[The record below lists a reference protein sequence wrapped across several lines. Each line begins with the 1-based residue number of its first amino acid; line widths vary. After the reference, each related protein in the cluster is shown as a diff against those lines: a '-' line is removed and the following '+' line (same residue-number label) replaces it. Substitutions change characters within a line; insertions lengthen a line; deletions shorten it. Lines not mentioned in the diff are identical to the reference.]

1 MSTLINPPTVIAP
14 EIIIRI
20 ISRSNL
26 LPLLMRLYSRI
37 FRPTLPLIFGI
48 LAAALLN
55 ARGESASPGITIAL
69 IGDSTVANYAA
80 TDSKRGW
87 GQELPRLFKTS
98 AKIENLALN
107 GRSTKTFRETP
118 NWPRV
123 LELKPDFLFIQ
134 FGHNDSHSGE
144 KHIAPNGPYT
154 DNLKR
159 YIEDAR
165 ALNISPILV
174 TPMHRR
180 KYNEAGVPTTELK
193 PYADAMK
200 AVGKEMNVP
209 VIDLYT
215 MSGSLFQKLGLAG
228 TADFFDGTDRTHFAE
243 KGAIAM
249 AELVAQGCAQ
259 NDQLKPYLLKVEE

>member
-1 MSTLINPPTVIAP
+1 M
-14 EIIIRI
+14 
-20 ISRSNL
+20 
-26 LPLLMRLYSRI
+26 LPLCLQIAFSIPKLMYPRSRTSFTI
-37 FRPTLPLIFGI
+37 LFIILGFLSVALPI
-48 LAAALLN
+48 AQ
-55 ARGESASPGITIAL
+55 GESSPDGITIAL

-80 TDSKRGW
+80 TDPKRGW
-87 GQELPRLFKTS
+87 GQELPRLFHEN

-144 KHIAPNGPYT
+144 KYIAPEGAYT

-159 YIEDAR
+159 YIEEAR

-180 KYNEAGVPTTELK
+180 KFNDAGVPTAELK

-200 AVGKEMNVP
+200 KVGQDMNVP
-209 VIDLYT
+209 VIDLYA
-215 MSGSLFQKLGLAG
+215 MSGALFQKLGLPG
-228 TADFFDGTDRTHFAE
+228 TAEFFDGSDRTHFAE

-249 AELVAQGCAQ
+249 AELVAKGCAH
-259 NDQLKPYLLKVEE
+259 NERLKPYLLVIEQ